1 MGSRMNPATPET
13 ERGYTPP
20 TMRQFSVFL
29 DNRVGKLH
37 ELLEAFEEAEDVH
50 VRAVSVI
57 DSADHAVVRMICDN
71 ADGARHN
78 LRRHQFSYSEMDI
91 LVVELTEDWSLRK
104 ACRFLLGAEI
114 NIAFAYPVMRDGD
127 HPPALALAVDDHT
140 FAGQILLR
148 KGFQLL
154 GEIDLA

>member
-1 MGSRMNPATPET
+1 MNAGTPET
-13 ERGYTPP
+13 EQGYAPP
-20 TMRQFSVFL
+20 SMRQFSIFL
-29 DNRVGKLH
+29 DNKVGKLL

-57 DSADHAVVRMICDN
+57 DASDHAVVRLICDN

-78 LRRHQFSYSEMDI
+78 LRRNNFSYSEMNI
-91 LVVELTEDWSLRK
+91 LVVELTQDWSFRE
-104 ACRFLLGAEI
+104 ACRFLLGAEL
-114 NIAFAYPVMRDGD
+114 NIDFAYPVMRRGD
-127 HPPALALAVDDHT
+127 ELPAMALAVDDHT

-154 GEIDLA
+154 GERDLA